1 MIRKCLN
8 SGQISLKVYL
18 YLSMHGYCL
27 TTNLKRL
34 DSEYCSPKSHYLFI
48 PNKLNTKLYQ
58 QFGSLSVYDVA
69 TEEKGYASY
78 ETSETGSPLKPLL
91 DDKV

>member
-1 MIRKCLN
+1 MSNYKSKKAGFRILLTKITL
-8 SGQISLKVYL
+8 SLP
-18 YLSMHGYCL
+18 
-27 TTNLKRL
+27 
-34 DSEYCSPKSHYLFI
+34 DFI

-78 ETSETGSPLKPLL
+78 KTSETGSPLESLL
-91 DDKV
+91 DDKVCTDKV